1 MAMVVAEFSHFLSCV
16 KTFDVT
22 HSWQDWRDI
31 SFSSSSISSQK
42 CACVQSKVIF
52 CDKPCKN
59 IYRDQ
64 RFCHGILVF
73 GTKETFQMQVCDAD
87 CDWESVIL
95 HHMQYWYSHTFANTP
110 SPCKK
115 QTITMDD
122 RRRQRTD
129 ARKIFNLQ
137 LHNDKQNLYQ
147 PCGDI
152 FYFQLTWP
160 APVGALLNTKEA
172 TWS

>member
-1 MAMVVAEFSHFLSCV
+1 MGHELNTKNHLGMCLVSLVWTMAMVVAEFSHFLSCV

-59 IYRDQ
+59 ISWDQ

-95 HHMQYWYSHTFANTP
+95 HHMQYISIRTP
-110 SPCKK
+110 SQIHPVLAKSK
-115 QTITMDD
+115 Q
-122 RRRQRTD
+122 
-129 ARKIFNLQ
+129 
-137 LHNDKQNLYQ
+137 
-147 PCGDI
+147 
-152 FYFQLTWP
+152 
-160 APVGALLNTKEA
+160 
-172 TWS
+172 